1 MRPSFALFCGT
12 LLLAPAPV
20 QAQANAVPPSTIA
33 LPIRVDLDPAFQAA
47 EKAVP
52 KIPPGVEQWTP
63 LPGSSTTVFRFN
75 LYRDPLQPRLRRNQL
90 NVSTIVNYWM
100 EIGVKAGPLVKSVGR
115 CGLGAEGFRKA
126 ELGVRA
132 QLEFT
137 PQWTLALNAEPLQPN
152 QFNLCTIT
160 FLEVDITGKVMGAM
174 KEALVKGTQVLV
186 EQARSESLLKPRALA
201 VWNQLQLPLELAPGV
216 FLCFHPER
224 IRLAPLSTERN
235 VLVLTPEIQARPTLV
250 FGKPEA
256 AVLLPL
262 PPLEPLKDPVQPGFQ
277 VRVAA
282 DLPFTEATEQ
292 LRRQLAGKRF
302 DTEKGSFEI
311 LDCAVKGQA
320 DKVLLELNLKGKVTG
335 KLSLVGRPLFD
346 EASGTLKLADL
357 DYTLEAKGWIT
368 QVGEWLFRSTLKK
381 TIQEKAN
388 FLMDRQFKDLRG
400 LVQQGLNR
408 ELIPGLKMNGT
419 LQDLKLGQ
427 PVVATDRIGI
437 EAVLVGQVG
446 LDATGLIPR

>member
-1 MRPSFALFCGT
+1 MRHLPGFLLGSFLSAVPPLPPE
-12 LLLAPAPV
+12 AS
-20 QAQANAVPPSTIA
+20 AVPPSLIA

-75 LYRDPLQPRLRRNQL
+75 LYREPLYPRLRRNQ
-90 NVSTIVNYWM
+90 VHVTTIVNYWM
-100 EIGVKAGPLVKSVGR
+100 EVGVKAGPLIKSVGR
-115 CGLGAEGFRKA
+115 CGLGSEGFRKA
-126 ELGVRA
+126 ELGVQA

-152 QFNLCTIT
+152 QFNHCTIT

-174 KEALVKGTQVLV
+174 KEALVKGTQALI
-186 EQARSESLLKPRALA
+186 EQARSESLLKPRATA
-201 VWNQLQLPLELAPGV
+201 VWNQLQQPLELAPGV

-224 IRLAPLSTERN
+224 IRLAPLATERN

-250 FGKPEA
+250 FGKPDPVA
-256 AVLLPL
+256 LQPL
-262 PPLEPLKDPVQPGFQ
+262 PPLEPLKDGVKPGFQ

-282 DLPFTEATEQ
+282 DLPFIEATSQ

-335 KLSLVGRPLFD
+335 KLSLVGKPRFD
-346 EASGTLKLADL
+346 EASGTLQLADL

-368 QVGEWLFRSTLKK
+368 QMGEWLFRSTLKK
-381 TIQEKAN
+381 TLQEKAN

-408 ELIPGLKMNGT
+408 ELIPGLKMTGT

-427 PVVATDRIGI
+427 PTVATDRINI